1 MTVAQHRAWLKFTA
15 IGIGLFGPVFALGTV
30 PAWSEPARW
39 SLDLL
44 AWPLDGAQDY
54 AADTSRF
61 LSAITGGF
69 LLGWGITV
77 WMLATR
83 LHPLAPEAV
92 RRTVL
97 AGLLGWCLL
106 DSAGSIASGHAANAG
121 FNLIV
126 LFTLVGPLWWP
137 ARGD

>member
-1 MTVAQHRAWLKFTA
+1 MTSAHQRRWLKFTA
-15 IGIGLFGPVFALGTV
+15 ISIAVFGPIFSLGTI
-30 PAWSEPARW
+30 PAIAEPARW

-54 AADTSRF
+54 AADTARF

-77 WMLATR
+77 WLLATHVHR
-83 LHPLAPEAV
+83 LAPEPV
-92 RRTVL
+92 RRAVVG
-97 AGLLGWCLL
+97 GLIAWFLL

-121 FNLIV
+121 FNVIV
-126 LFTLVGPLWWP
+126 LLILVGPLWWP
-137 ARGD
+137 AKDD